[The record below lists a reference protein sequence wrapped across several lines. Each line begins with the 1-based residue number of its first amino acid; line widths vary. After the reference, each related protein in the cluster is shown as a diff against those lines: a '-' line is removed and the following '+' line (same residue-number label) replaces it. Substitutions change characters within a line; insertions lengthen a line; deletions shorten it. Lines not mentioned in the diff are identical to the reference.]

1 MGVLSWL
8 GLENEPEKEPVELN
22 DANFNEIM
30 RSSGAKPLL
39 IDVWSDNCPHCHKL
53 VPTIKKLAAKY
64 ENSVTVGHIN
74 TNRSPRSAARLSVR
88 GTPTVVVFHRGS
100 EYERVVGVR
109 GQHFYEEI
117 LNEIISPSEGETEKD
132 AGKKE

>member
-8 GLENEPEKEPVELN
+8 GLESEPEKDPIEIDDTSFVKTLKNSKVPVV
-22 DANFNEIM
+22 
-30 RSSGAKPLL
+30 

-53 VPTIKKLAAKY
+53 VPTIKKLTAKY
-64 ENSVTVGHIN
+64 EDRALITHMNIS
-74 TNRSPRSAARLSVR
+74 TNPKSAGKLRVK
-88 GTPTVVVFHRGS
+88 GTPTVVIYDGQGR

-117 LNEIISPSEGETEKD
+117 LNEMLPAAEDTEKVQD
-132 AGKKE
+132 NS